1 MTIRNP
7 KPTPASLS
15 SDIAE
20 IISNVVGWPVKD
32 GIAIDWREHEINIS
46 EMATISAR
54 IERLLEQR
62 CCDASEPW
70 TAGSDMR
77 FDL

>member
-1 MTIRNP
+1 MAPGEKLLKVLEELKMKQQI

-20 IISNVVGWPVKD
+20 IIQNVVNWPRV
-32 GIAIDWREHEINIS
+32 DWREHEITIS

-62 CCDASEPW
+62 CADASEP
-70 TAGSDMR
+70 
-77 FDL
+77 L